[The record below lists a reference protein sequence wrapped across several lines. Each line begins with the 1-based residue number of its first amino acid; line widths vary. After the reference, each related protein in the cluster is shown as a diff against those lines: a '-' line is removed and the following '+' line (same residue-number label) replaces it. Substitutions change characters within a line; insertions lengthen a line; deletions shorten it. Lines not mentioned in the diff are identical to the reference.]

1 MELGVRKGLEG
12 IKKAW
17 NKERFGIKKA
27 GVFLSGKGK
36 NRVRNKE
43 SKNKFTTKMQKKLV
57 VLFFLILLAFLGL
70 SARIIMISKENGESY
85 KKQILSQQ
93 QYESKTLPYKRGDI
107 VDSKGSKLAVSE
119 KVYNVV
125 LDTYLMT
132 EKEDYIE
139 PTISA
144 LTKCF
149 GLNGADIRTYITAN
163 PTSRYNVLARRLSY
177 DEVSPFLDMQAD
189 KENGGANIQGVWF
202 EEEYKRVYPNG
213 ALGST
218 ILGFMG
224 KDNGS
229 YGLEE
234 FYNDTL
240 NGVSGREYGYLNDDS
255 TLERSIKP
263 AVDGN
268 SLVLTVDANIQS
280 IVERCLLDYREEYT
294 DSVVDGPGYKNAGC
308 VIMDVHTGEILA
320 MADNSGYDPNDS
332 QNPDKLIGQ
341 YMIDVSGNSTDTV
354 ITEEV
359 LNEMKSDND
368 LLYQNLNN
376 MWKNFCI
383 SNTYEPGSVAKPFT
397 VATAIE
403 SGVITGNETYNC
415 YGYLEVGGHKIKCHN
430 TLGDGMLTVAEAIER
445 SCNVAMMHI
454 GEATGVNTFTKYQKE
469 FNFGLKTNVDL
480 AGEAR
485 TAGLLYDASNMG
497 PAELATSTFG
507 QGFNVTMIQMITAF
521 SSLINGGY
529 YYEPHIVSK
538 IVNSEGATVR
548 NIEPRVLKQTISRS
562 TSEQI
567 IEECNLVVTGEHGT
581 GKTARPAGYMIG
593 GKTGTAET
601 LPRGNHKY
609 VVSFMG
615 YAPADDPQIAIYVVV
630 QEGNGDYH
638 GDAKHATRIVRS
650 VLTEV
655 LPYLN
660 ISMTEP
666 LSDEE
671 KQELEERKLAATG
684 AAKDEPAE
692 GEEGEAANPDGTE
705 GNAGDSAEGGTEGS
719 AESKENGG
727 GEKGTTAE
735 NDAESDNTEGEGENG
750 ENAQPQIKIDPETGY
765 AINSDG
771 ELVDPQTGV
780 PVEPSGSGLD
790 GL

>member
-1 MELGVRKGLEG
+1 MSRTG
-12 IKKAW
+12 
-17 NKERFGIKKA
+17 NHNQ
-27 GVFLSGKGK
+27 GKQ
-36 NRVRNKE
+36 NS

-57 VLFFLILLAFLGL
+57 VLFFLVLLAFIGL
-70 SARIIMISKENGESY
+70 SARLILINKENGESY

-107 VDSKGSKLAVSE
+107 VDAKGSKLAVSE

-132 EKEDYIE
+132 EKEEYIE
-139 PTISA
+139 PTINA

-149 GLNGADIRTYITAN
+149 DVNGSEIRTYIQEN

-177 DEVSPFLDMQAD
+177 DEVSPFLEMEEDT
-189 KENGGANIQGVWF
+189 ENGGANIQGVWF

-213 ALGST
+213 TLAST

-234 FYNDTL
+234 YYNDVL
-240 NGVSGREYGYLNDDS
+240 NGTNGREYGYLNDDA
-255 TLERSIKP
+255 TLERSVKA

-280 IVERCLLDYREEYT
+280 IVERCLKEYREEYAN
-294 DSVVDGPGYKNAGC
+294 SVVDGPGYKNAGC
-308 VIMDVHTGEILA
+308 IIMDVHSGDILA
-320 MADNSGYDPNDS
+320 MADSSGYDPNDS
-332 QNPDKLIGQ
+332 QNPDKLLGQ
-341 YMIDVSGNSTDTV
+341 YMLDISGNSTDQV
-354 ITEEV
+354 IDEAV
-359 LNEMKSDND
+359 LSEIKEDND
-368 LLYQNLNN
+368 LLYKNLNN

-397 VATAIE
+397 VASAIE
-403 SGVITGNETYNC
+403 SGAITGNETYFCN
-415 YGYLEVGGHKIKCHN
+415 GYLEIGGHKIRCH
-430 TLGDGMLTVAEAIER
+430 TRTGDGTLTVAQAIER
-445 SCNVAMMHI
+445 SCNVAMMYI
-454 GEATGVNTFTKYQKE
+454 GEAMGVNSFTKYQEE
-469 FNFGLKTNVDL
+469 FNFGLKTNIDL

-521 SSLINGGY
+521 SSLVNGGY

-538 IVNSEGATVR
+538 IVNSDGATVK
-548 NIEPRVLKQTISRS
+548 NIEPRVLKQTISQS
-562 TSEQI
+562 TSEKI
-567 IEECNLVVTGEHGT
+567 IEYCNTVVTGEKGT

-630 QEGNGDYH
+630 QEANGDAY
-638 GDAKHATRIVRS
+638 GDAKHATRIVRN

-660 ISMTEP
+660 ISMTEE

-671 KQELEERKLAATG
+671 RAELEARKLEITG
-684 AAKDEPAE
+684 AAKNISGDDVSGDGADS
-692 GEEGEAANPDGTE
+692 EEDTQNG
-705 GNAGDSAEGGTEGS
+705 AGA
-719 AESKENGG
+719 
-727 GEKGTTAE
+727 
-735 NDAESDNTEGEGENG
+735 EGENG
-750 ENAQPQIKIDPETGY
+750 SDGTGTEGAVTGENGEGTGNAEPEINIDPETGNII
-765 AINSDG
+765 APDG
-771 ELVDPQTGV
+771 TMLDPQTGF
-780 PVEPSGSGLD
+780 PIEGDGSLLD

>member
-1 MELGVRKGLEG
+1 MSR
-12 IKKAW
+12 
-17 NKERFGIKKA
+17 
-27 GVFLSGKGK
+27 KGK

-57 VLFFLILLAFLGL
+57 VLFFLILLAFVGL
-70 SARIIMISKENGESY
+70 SAKIIMINKESGESY

-107 VDSKGSKLAVSE
+107 VDAKGSKLAVSE

-132 EKEDYIE
+132 EKEAYVE

-144 LTKCF
+144 LGKCF
-149 GLNGADIRTYITAN
+149 GINGADIRAYIAAN

-189 KENGGANIQGVWF
+189 KENGGADIQGVWF

-240 NGVSGREYGYLNDDS
+240 NGITGREYGYLNDDS

-280 IVERCLLDYREEYT
+280 IVERCLMEYREEYT
-294 DSVVDGPGYKNAGC
+294 NYVVDGPGYKNAGC
-308 VIMDVHTGEILA
+308 IIMDIHTGEILA
-320 MADNSGYDPNDS
+320 MADSSGYDPNDS
-332 QNPDKLIGQ
+332 KNPDKLLGQ
-341 YMIDVSGNSTDTV
+341 YMIDVSGNSTDTL

-359 LNEMKSDND
+359 LPEIKADND

-383 SNTYEPGSVAKPFT
+383 SNTYEPGSVSKPFT
-397 VATAIE
+397 VAAAVE
-403 SGVITGNETYNC
+403 SGAITGNETYNC
-415 YGYLEVGGHKIKCHN
+415 GGFLEIGGHKIKCHN
-430 TLGDGMLTVAEAIER
+430 TLGDGMLTVAEAVER

-485 TAGLLYDASNMG
+485 TAGLLYDAANMG

-507 QGFNVTMIQMITAF
+507 QGFNVTMIQMITGF

-529 YYEPHIVSK
+529 YYEPHVVSK

-548 NIEPRVLKQTISRS
+548 NIEPRILKQTISRS
-562 TSEQI
+562 TSDQI
-567 IEECNLVVTGEHGT
+567 IEDCNLVVTGEHGT

-638 GDAKHATRIVRS
+638 GDAKHATRIVRN

-666 LSDEE
+666 LSDAE

-692 GEEGEAANPDGTE
+692 GEAGEGEE
-705 GNAGDSAEGGTEGS
+705 G
-719 AESKENGG
+719 ESE
-727 GEKGTTAE
+727 
-735 NDAESDNTEGEGENG
+735 EGEGKNG
-750 ENAQPQIKIDPETGY
+750 EGAGAEGETVTDSESGEGADAEKGDGIEGDVKEDVENTKPEIQIDPETGY
-765 AINSDG
+765 AVNSDG
-771 ELVDPQTGV
+771 ELVDPETGV
-780 PVEPSGSGLD
+780 PVEPAGSGLG

>member
-1 MELGVRKGLEG
+1 MRQERAGTERK
-12 IKKAW
+12 KK
-17 NKERFGIKKA
+17 E
-27 GVFLSGKGK
+27 
-36 NRVRNKE
+36 NR
-43 SKNKFTTKMQKKLV
+43 NKFTTRMQKKLL
-57 VLFFLILLAFLGL
+57 VLFFFVLLAFAGL
-70 SARIIMISKENGESY
+70 SARLILINKENGESY

-93 QYESKTLPYKRGDI
+93 QYESKTLPYRRGDI
-107 VDSKGSKLAVSE
+107 MDSKGSKLAVSE

-132 EKEDYIE
+132 EKEEYIE

-149 GLNGADIRTYITAN
+149 GVNGAEIRTYIAEN

-177 DEVSPFLDMQAD
+177 EEVSPFLEMEAD
-189 KENGGANIQGVWF
+189 KENGGANIQGIWF

-213 ALGST
+213 ELAST

-234 FYNDTL
+234 YYNDIL
-240 NGVSGREYGYLNDDS
+240 NGTNGREYGYLNDDA

-280 IVERCLLDYREEYT
+280 IVERCLKEYREEYT
-294 DSVVDGPGYKNAGC
+294 NSVVDGPGYKNAGC
-308 VIMDVHTGEILA
+308 IIMDIHTGNILA
-320 MADNSGYDPNDS
+320 MADSSGYDPNNA
-332 QNPDKLIGQ
+332 QNPEKLIGQ
-341 YMIDVSGNSTDTV
+341 FKIDVSGNGTDEL
-354 ITEEV
+354 ITQEV
-359 LNEMKSDND
+359 LSDMVSDND

-403 SGVITGNETYNC
+403 SGAITGNETYNC
-415 YGYLEVGGHKIKCHN
+415 GGFLEIGGHKIKCHN
-430 TLGDGMLTVAEAIER
+430 TLGDGTLTVGEAIER

-454 GEATGVNTFTKYQKE
+454 GEATGVNTFTKYQSNY
-469 FNFGLKTNVDL
+469 NFGLKTNVDM

-538 IVNSEGATVR
+538 IVNADGATVK

-562 TSEQI
+562 TSDKIVEY
-567 IEECNLVVTGEHGT
+567 CNLVVTGEHGT

-630 QEGNGDYH
+630 QEANGDYH

-650 VLTEV
+650 ILTEV

-660 ISMTEP
+660 ISMTEE
-666 LSDEE
+666 LSEEE
-671 KQELEERKLAATG
+671 KQELAEHKLEVTG
-684 AAKDEPAE
+684 AAKNVSDNEADE
-692 GEEGEAANPDGTE
+692 
-705 GNAGDSAEGGTEGS
+705 NADENAEGS
-719 AESKENGG
+719 AG
-727 GEKGTTAE
+727 
-735 NDAESDNTEGEGENG
+735 DESDGDDSSAGTENG
-750 ENAQPQIKIDPETGY
+750 EGNLQEPEITIDPETGY
-765 AINSDG
+765 AVNFEG
-771 ELVDPQTGV
+771 ELVDPATGV
-780 PVEPSGSGLD
+780 PVEPSGTGLD